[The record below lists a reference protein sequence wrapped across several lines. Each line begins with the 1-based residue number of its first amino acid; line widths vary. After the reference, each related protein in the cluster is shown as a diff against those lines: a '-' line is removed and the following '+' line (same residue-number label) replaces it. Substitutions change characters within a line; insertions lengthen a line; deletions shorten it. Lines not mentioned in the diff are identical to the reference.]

1 MKIYIK
7 SAIADPLNEDYDA
20 QWEISQTSDDPEML
34 NHMAQ
39 SSDEQLVYQVLKNP
53 NASPELLKS
62 IVDTDPHSYKYNW
75 RNAELA
81 MENPSMPLEVLQDI
95 DRYPHLLNSIA
106 INPSTPRSVL
116 ERLIKRGK
124 DSHNYDLLG
133 CIAVNANAPEQYLL
147 EVANG
152 NSLPDKMRLA
162 RNPAISYEVQKQLY
176 SLNDEWIDQNLAVNS
191 GVSEDILQKILTYS
205 RNSLT
210 LSLAEHNLRNRHN

>member
-1 MKIYIK
+1 MKRYIR
-7 SAIADPLNEDYDA
+7 SSVADPLNEDYDA
-20 QWEISQTSDDPEML
+20 QWEIAQTSDDPDML
-34 NHMAQ
+34 NHMAE
-39 SSDEQLVYQVLKNP
+39 SHDEQLVYQVLKNHK
-53 NASPELLKS
+53 ASPELLKS
-62 IVDTDPHSYKYNW
+62 IVDIDPHSYKYNW
-75 RNAELA
+75 HNAELA
-81 MENPSMPLEVLQDI
+81 MENPNMPLEVLQDI

-124 DSHNYDLLG
+124 ANNNYDLLG
-133 CIAVNANAPEQYLL
+133 CIAINANAPESFLM

-162 RNPAISYEVQKQLY
+162 KNTAIPYDVQKYLY
-176 SLNDEWIDQNLAVNS
+176 SLGDEWIDQNLADNP

-210 LSLAEHNLRNRHN
+210 LSLAERNLESRHR

>member
-7 SAIADPLNEDYDA
+7 SAITDPLDEDYDA
-20 QWEISQTSDDPEML
+20 QWELAQTSEDADIL
-34 NHMAQ
+34 NRIAT

-53 NASPELLKS
+53 NTSAELLKQV
-62 IVDTDPHSYKYNW
+62 VDIDPHSYKYNW
-75 RNAELA
+75 HNAELA
-81 MENPSMPLEVLQDI
+81 MENPNMPLEVLQDI
-95 DRYPHLLNSIA
+95 DKYPHLLNSIA

-124 DSHNYDLLG
+124 ANNDYDLLG
-133 CIAVNANAPEQYLL
+133 CIAINANAPEQYLL

-162 RNPAISYEVQKQLY
+162 KNQAISYEVQKQLY
-176 SLNDEWIDQNLAVNS
+176 SLNDEWIDQNLADNP

-210 LSLAEHNLRNRHN
+210 LSLAERNLESRHR